1 MPTFEIADTTPIH
14 IRALAAAGDVGANTY
29 RNLLYATSLT
39 VQADDDNP
47 GSVYVGNAN
56 VSPTN
61 RDVELAAGDSASEDE
76 PVSLDSYLTTD
87 KILAAPGAPTV
98 ANGAAGTNLLEEGVY
113 RWKVTFVTAEGETEA
128 GTVSAPLTV
137 DPAAELPPAL
147 SAIPTDAT
155 AGVTVTARKIYRTLV
170 GGSVY
175 KLSGTIADDVTTTY
189 TDNIADASLGATAP
203 STNSAVPMK
212 VNLRWNSTF
221 PLNLS

>member
-1 MPTFEIADTTPIH
+1 MPTFEIANTTPIH
-14 IRALAAAGDVGANTY
+14 IRVMAAAGDVNANTY

-39 VQADDDNP
+39 VQADDENT
-47 GSVYVGNAN
+47 GSVYMGDAN

-61 RDVELAAGDSASEDE
+61 RAVELAAGDSTSEDE
-76 PVSLDSYLTTD
+76 PVALDGYLTID
-87 KILAAPGAPTV
+87 KMLAAPGAPTV

-128 GTVSAPLTV
+128 GTASAPLTV

-155 AGVTVTARKIYRTLV
+155 AGVTVTARKIYRTV
-170 GGSVY
+170 AGGSVY
-175 KLSGTIADDVTTTY
+175 KLSGTIANNVATTY
-189 TDNIADASLGATAP
+189 TDNIANASLGATAP
-203 STNSAVPMK
+203 ATNSAVPMK
-212 VNLRWNSTF
+212 VNLNWSSTF